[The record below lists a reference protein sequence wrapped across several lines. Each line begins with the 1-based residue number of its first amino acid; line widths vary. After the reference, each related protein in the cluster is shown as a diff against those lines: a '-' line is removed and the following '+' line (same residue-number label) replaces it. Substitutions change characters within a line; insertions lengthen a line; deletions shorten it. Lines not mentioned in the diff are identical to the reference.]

1 MKMENIENLLLE
13 HLKAIR
19 ADVAL
24 IKSDLK
30 EQTHRLGRLE
40 VSMSG
45 LRRDMA
51 FVDGTAAEQ
60 SVRMDRMSDRIERI
74 ERRLE
79 LA

>member
-1 MKMENIENLLLE
+1 MENIENLMLE

-19 ADVAL
+19 ADISV
-24 IKSDLK
+24 IKSDIK
-30 EQTHRLGRLE
+30 EHTHRLGRIE
-40 VSMSG
+40 VSISG

-51 FVDGTAAEQ
+51 LSDETTAEQ
-60 SVRMDRMSDRIERI
+60 SVRMDRMNDRIERI